1 MKEFAAKG
9 LYAGLGLAALTKEKI
24 EELAKDFAARAKM
37 SEEQGRK
44 LADYLQEEG
53 RKARTDLGKTVDGM
67 VQAALKHLP
76 CEKRLGELEARIAA
90 LEAALAARADKAD
103 QEPPAS
109 P

>member
-1 MKEFAAKG
+1 MKEFAARG

-53 RKARTDLGKTVDGM
+53 KKARVDLGKTVEAM
-67 VQAALKHLP
+67 VQGAMKHLP
-76 CEKRLGELEARIAA
+76 CEKRLGELEARLAA
-90 LEAALAARADKAD
+90 LEAALAARKPEETPGA
-103 QEPPAS
+103 PAN